1 MRKMNLIGLIMLVLM
16 ATCVS
21 AAVLTGMMTA
31 PPIETSYIMRV
42 SLLNQIPDPA
52 EPGKYVDVR
61 FKFENNGSRTAEN
74 VETEILPQYPFS
86 LDPGVS
92 GIKSLGSIN
101 SQQKGDNGV
110 IVKYRLRVDK
120 DALEGET
127 EIKLRYRIN
136 GEGWVTMPEFKIN
149 IQPYDALL
157 LVDKIVSKPQTIIP
171 GERATVEITFSN
183 IAEILLKKV
192 RVQMKLGGAPLAP
205 IGSTDEKIIEA
216 IGKNEKAK
224 VVFDLIG
231 EPDGGAGIYKVPLYY
246 SYFDN
251 LGNGY
256 SRNNSIGLMIGSE
269 PDLSVSIDSTT
280 IYQHGKMGEV
290 TVKIVNKGV
299 SDIKLLNV
307 KLTESNSYKVLS
319 PNEVYVGNI
328 DSDDYET
335 ADFTL
340 FVEKTKDK
348 KTVLPI
354 TLEYM
359 DANNVEY
366 EEIINLELPLYGTS
380 EAKKFGFVKGN
391 GKAGIFIMLAIVVA
405 GFFGY
410 RKWRKRKKK

>member
-1 MRKMNLIGLIMLVLM
+1 MRKMNLIGLILMVLM

-31 PPIETSYIMRV
+31 PPIETSHIMRV
-42 SLLNQIPDPA
+42 NLLNQIPDPA
-52 EPGKYVDVR
+52 EPGKYVDLR
-61 FKFENNGSRTAEN
+61 FKLENNGSRTAEN
-74 VETEILPQYPFS
+74 VEAEILPQYPFS
-86 LDPGVS
+86 LDPGESAV
-92 GIKSLGSIN
+92 KSLGSIN
-101 SQQKGDNGV
+101 SQQKGDKGV

-157 LVDKIVSKPQTIIP
+157 LIDKIVSIPQIIIP
-171 GERATVEITFSN
+171 GKKATVEIMFSN

-192 RVQMKLGGAPLAP
+192 RVQMKLGGVPLAP
-205 IGSTDEKIIEA
+205 IGSTDEKIIET
-216 IGKNEKAK
+216 IDKNEKAK

-231 EPDGGAGIYKVPLYY
+231 EPDGEAGVYKVPLYY

-251 LGNGY
+251 LGNEY
-256 SRNNSIGLMIGSE
+256 SRNSTIGLLIGSE
-269 PDLSVSIDSTT
+269 PDLSVTIDSTT
-280 IYQHGKMGEV
+280 IYQPGKMGDV

-299 SDIKLLNV
+299 SGIKLLNV
-307 KLTESNSYKVLS
+307 KLAEGGGYKILS

-340 FVEKTKDK
+340 FVEKTKEK
-348 KTVLPI
+348 KAILPI
-354 TLEYM
+354 RLEYK
-359 DANNVEY
+359 DANNMEY
-366 EEIINLELPLYGTS
+366 LDLINLELPLYDAS

-391 GKAGIFIMLAIVVA
+391 GTVGFFVMILIVAA
-405 GFFGY
+405 GFLGY
-410 RKWRKRKKK
+410 RKWKKRKKK